1 MERTQGPCRH
11 DWRYLVD
18 ARTRAI
24 RIRECAI
31 CGRRTVI
38 PVQLAPLPG
47 EESRLRSSA

>member
-1 MERTQGPCRH
+1 MERTTGTCRH

-18 ARTRAI
+18 VRARAI
-24 RIRECAI
+24 RIRECAL

-38 PVQLAPLPG
+38 PVELAPLPG